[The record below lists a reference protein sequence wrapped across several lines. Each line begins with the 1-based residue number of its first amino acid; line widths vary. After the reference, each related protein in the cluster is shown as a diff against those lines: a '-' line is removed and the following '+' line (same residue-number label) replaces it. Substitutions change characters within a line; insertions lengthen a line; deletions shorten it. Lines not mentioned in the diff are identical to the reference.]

1 MFEVAHCFLCCWQE
15 TASGSGFG
23 DDYFPFYKI
32 QKSLNKCNLSTNVLF
47 WSNCNIVHV
56 SVVFY
61 FECPFRV
68 NASLSFAVKECN
80 SLLSWIMSLIVVWFS
95 IVIWSW
101 PVANFLCCNILFE
114 FLPNVSDC
122 PRIVIFLVFESCQDV
137 LGNFFA
143 RLTTSSNCF
152 SVISIVFYAIV
163 CWL

>member
-23 DDYFPFYKI
+23 DDSFPFYKI

-80 SLLSWIMSLIVVWFS
+80 SLLSWIMSLIVLCFS

-101 PVANFLCCNILFE
+101 SVASSYAVKYFLSS
-114 FLPNVSDC
+114 FLMFL
-122 PRIVIFLVFESCQDV
+122 IVQGSSFFLYSSLAKTYLEIFLLDKRHHQ
-137 LGNFFA
+137 
-143 RLTTSSNCF
+143 
-152 SVISIVFYAIV
+152 IVFQ
-163 CWL
+163 